1 VTTFIGVLFLGVEL
15 GLLIGASS
23 SFLVLLVEN
32 ILSPTYADD
41 HANCLELP
49 RIASNCLN
57 CL

>member
-1 VTTFIGVLFLGVEL
+1 MTSDGFPHQVTTFIGVLFLGVEL

-41 HANCLELP
+41 H
-49 RIASNCLN
+49 
-57 CL
+57 